1 MKKPVIICVDDEQT
15 ILDSLEI
22 DLLKAFEDKY
32 LIETAQSGE
41 EALELLSEL
50 LAEQYEVPVVI
61 SDQIMP
67 NMKGDELLRSVHAI
81 SPNTLKIM
89 LTGQADLEAVANA
102 INYAKLYRYIPK
114 PWQCDDLKLTVT
126 EAIYR
131 YFQDQKLA
139 EKQIEL
145 QEMNQELAKLN
156 RKQAMLIAKLHENES
171 RLTQY
176 LEAMPLGVCVLD
188 ANGQSFYANQKAR
201 EVFGKGTVP
210 HINSEQKAAIY
221 QFYKAGTNQ
230 RCPVEDLPI
239 MQALRGESVRTE
251 GVEIRTGDKIIPVE
265 SWATPIYDSIGDISY
280 GIIAFTDITERKQAE
295 AALVQAEEKYR
306 RIFEN
311 ALEGIFQTA
320 TDGKLISANPAL
332 AQIYGYD
339 SPEELLASVNDIER
353 QLYVEPN
360 RRQEFFALMEQYG
373 TLSEFESEVYRRD
386 GSIIWI
392 SEDARTVF
400 DARGEVLYYQGFAED
415 ITLRRVVDVERLRFT
430 NDLEKALVAQEKLN
444 EALSESESRLTQ
456 FLEAMPVGIF
466 VVDGKGKP
474 FYMNSWG
481 ERILAQGLISDVGT
495 DKFPEAYHFYN
506 AGTNQLYPIDLQPIM
521 RALRGEF
528 VRMDD
533 LEIHGSDR
541 IVPIEVWATPIYDER
556 KNIVYAIAA
565 FQDITERQEVE
576 TERRQFT
583 NELQKALAAEE
594 KLTDAYGRFVPHEF
608 LHFLGYE
615 SILEVKLGDQVQK
628 EMSVLFSDIR
638 DFTSLSETMT
648 PAENFQFIN
657 AYLSRMEPAITQN
670 FGFID
675 KYIGDAIM
683 ALFDGSADDA
693 VKAGIAMLEELNEY
707 NISRNRPDCPPLQIG
722 IGINTGS
729 LMLGTVG
736 GQSRMDST
744 VISDAV
750 NLASRVETLT
760 KEYGVSMLIT
770 QNTFIELNDIYDL
783 RLIDRVTVKG
793 KSQMVTVYEVF
804 AADPPELRQKKLETK
819 TLFEEALVLYNSDRC
834 VEATRFFS
842 GCLQINPT
850 DNVAQIYM
858 QRCLKRVLPPVII
871 PF

>member
-67 NMKGDELLRSVHAI
+67 NMKGDELLRSVYAI

-131 YFQDQKLA
+131 YFQDKQLA

-339 SPEELLASVNDIER
+339 SPEELIASVNDIER
-353 QLYVEPN
+353 QFYVAPN
-360 RRQEFFALMEQYG
+360 RRQEFLALMEQYG

-415 ITLRRVVDVERLRFT
+415 ITLRRLVDVERLRFT

-693 VKAGIAMLEELNEY
+693 VKAGIAMLEELYEY
-707 NISRNRPDCPPLQIG
+707 NISCNRPDDPPLQIG

-729 LMLGTVG
+729 
-736 GQSRMDST
+736 
-744 VISDAV
+744 
-750 NLASRVETLT
+750 
-760 KEYGVSMLIT
+760 
-770 QNTFIELNDIYDL
+770 
-783 RLIDRVTVKG
+783 
-793 KSQMVTVYEVF
+793 
-804 AADPPELRQKKLETK
+804 
-819 TLFEEALVLYNSDRC
+819 
-834 VEATRFFS
+834 
-842 GCLQINPT
+842 
-850 DNVAQIYM
+850 
-858 QRCLKRVLPPVII
+858 
-871 PF
+871 

>member
-67 NMKGDELLRSVHAI
+67 NMKGDELLRSVYAI

-126 EAIYR
+126 EAVYR

-145 QEMNQELAKLN
+145 QQMNQELAKLN

-339 SPEELLASVNDIER
+339 SPEELIASVNDIER

-360 RRQEFFALMEQYG
+360 RRQEFLALMEQYG

-415 ITLRRVVDVERLRFT
+415 ITLRRLVDVERLRFT

-474 FYMNSWG
+474 FYLNSWG
-481 ERILAQGLISDVGT
+481 QRILAQGLISDVGT

-565 FQDITERQEVE
+565 FQDITERQQVE

-657 AYLSRMEPAITQN
+657 AYLSRMEPAITDN

-707 NISRNRPDCPPLQIG
+707 NISRNRPDDPPLQIG

-819 TLFEEALVLYNSDRC
+819 TLFEQALVLYNSDRC

-858 QRCLKRVLPPVII
+858 QRCLKRVLPPT
-871 PF
+871 

>member
-50 LAEQYEVPVVI
+50 LAEQYEVPLVI
-61 SDQIMP
+61 SDHIMP

-81 SPNTLKIM
+81 SPNSLKIM

-114 PWQCDDLKLTVT
+114 PWQSDDLKLTVT

-131 YFQDQKLA
+131 YFQDKQLA

-145 QEMNQELAKLN
+145 QQMNQELAKLS

-176 LEAMPLGVCVLD
+176 LEAMPLSVCVLD

-201 EVFGKGTVP
+201 EIFGKGTVP

-221 QFYKAGTNQ
+221 QFYKVGTNE
-230 RCPVEDLPI
+230 RCPVEELPI
-239 MQALRGESVRTE
+239 MRALRGENVRTE
-251 GVEIRTGDKIIPVE
+251 DVEIRTGNKIIPVE
-265 SWATPIYDSIGDISY
+265 SWATPIYDSLGDISY

-320 TDGKLISANPAL
+320 PDGKLISANPAL

-339 SPEELLASVNDIER
+339 SPEELMASVNNDLER
-353 QLYVEPN
+353 ELYVMPH

-373 TLSEFESEVYRRD
+373 TVSEFESEVYRRD

-400 DARGEVLYYQGFAED
+400 DASGEVLYYQGFAED
-415 ITLRRVVDVERLRFT
+415 ITLRRLVDVERLRFT
-430 NDLEKALVAQEKLN
+430 NDLETALIAEEKLN
-444 EALSESESRLTQ
+444 AALSESENRLTQ
-456 FLEAMPVGIF
+456 LLEAVPVGIF
-466 VVDGKGKP
+466 VIDAVGKP
-474 FYMNSWG
+474 CYMNSWAQK
-481 ERILAQGLISDVGT
+481 ILGKGLVSDVALSNLSEVYQT
-495 DKFPEAYHFYN
+495 YC
-506 AGTNQLYPIDLQPIM
+506 AGSNELYPIELQPIV
-521 RALRGEF
+521 RALRGE
-528 VRMDD
+528 VVHVDD
-533 LEIHGSDR
+533 AEIHRPDG
-541 IVPIEVWATPIYDER
+541 IVPIEVWGTPIYDER
-556 KNIVYAIAA
+556 KNVVYAIAV
-565 FQDITERQEVE
+565 FQDITERHEVE

-583 NELQKALAAEE
+583 DELEKALAAEE

-638 DFTSLSETMT
+638 DFTALSESMT

-657 AYLSRMEPAITQN
+657 AYLSRMEPAITEN

-683 ALFDGSADDA
+683 ALFNGSADDA
-693 VKAGIAMLEELNEY
+693 VKAGIAMLEQLNEY
-707 NISRNRPDCPPLQIG
+707 NTSRNRPDRPPLQIG

-750 NLASRVETLT
+750 NLASRVENLT
-760 KEYGVSMLIT
+760 KEYGISMLIT
-770 QNTFIELNDIYDL
+770 HNTFIQLNDVYDF

-793 KSQMVTVYEVF
+793 KSRMVTIYEVF
-804 AADPPELRQKKLETK
+804 AADPPLLRQKKLETK
-819 TLFEEALVLYNSDRC
+819 TIFEQGLVFYNSNRFI
-834 VEATRFFS
+834 EATRLFS
-842 GCLQINPT
+842 ACLQINPG
-850 DNVAQIYM
+850 DQVAQIYM
-858 QRCLKRVLPPVII
+858 QRCLKRAIAPA
-871 PF
+871 

>member
-50 LAEQYEVPVVI
+50 LAEQYEVPLVI

-81 SPNTLKIM
+81 SPNSLKIM
-89 LTGQADLEAVANA
+89 LTGQADLEAVVNA

-114 PWQCDDLKLTVT
+114 PWQCDDFKLTVT

-201 EVFGKGTVP
+201 EVFGKGSVP

-221 QFYKAGTNQ
+221 QFYKTGTNQ

-360 RRQEFFALMEQYG
+360 RRQEFLALMEKYG

-430 NDLEKALVAQEKLN
+430 NDLETALVAQENLN

-565 FQDITERQEVE
+565 FQDITERREVE

-615 SILEVKLGDQVQK
+615 SILEVKLGDQIQK

-657 AYLSRMEPAITQN
+657 AYLSRMEPAITDN

-819 TLFEEALVLYNSDRC
+819 TLFEQALVLYNSDRC

-858 QRCLKRVLPPVII
+858 QRCLKRVLPPT
-871 PF
+871 

>member
-1 MKKPVIICVDDEQT
+1 
-15 ILDSLEI
+15 
-22 DLLKAFEDKY
+22 
-32 LIETAQSGE
+32 
-41 EALELLSEL
+41 
-50 LAEQYEVPVVI
+50 
-61 SDQIMP
+61 
-67 NMKGDELLRSVHAI
+67 
-81 SPNTLKIM
+81 
-89 LTGQADLEAVANA
+89 
-102 INYAKLYRYIPK
+102 
-114 PWQCDDLKLTVT
+114 
-126 EAIYR
+126 
-131 YFQDQKLA
+131 
-139 EKQIEL
+139 
-145 QEMNQELAKLN
+145 
-156 RKQAMLIAKLHENES
+156 
-171 RLTQY
+171 
-176 LEAMPLGVCVLD
+176 
-188 ANGQSFYANQKAR
+188 
-201 EVFGKGTVP
+201 
-210 HINSEQKAAIY
+210 
-221 QFYKAGTNQ
+221 
-230 RCPVEDLPI
+230 
-239 MQALRGESVRTE
+239 
-251 GVEIRTGDKIIPVE
+251 
-265 SWATPIYDSIGDISY
+265 
-280 GIIAFTDITERKQAE
+280 
-295 AALVQAEEKYR
+295 
-306 RIFEN
+306 
-311 ALEGIFQTA
+311 
-320 TDGKLISANPAL
+320 
-332 AQIYGYD
+332 
-339 SPEELLASVNDIER
+339 
-353 QLYVEPN
+353 
-360 RRQEFFALMEQYG
+360 
-373 TLSEFESEVYRRD
+373 
-386 GSIIWI
+386 
-392 SEDARTVF
+392 
-400 DARGEVLYYQGFAED
+400 
-415 ITLRRVVDVERLRFT
+415 
-430 NDLEKALVAQEKLN
+430 
-444 EALSESESRLTQ
+444 
-456 FLEAMPVGIF
+456 
-466 VVDGKGKP
+466 VDGKGKP

-495 DKFPEAYHFYN
+495 DKFPEAYHFYS

-657 AYLSRMEPAITQN
+657 AYLSRMEPAITDN

-770 QNTFIELNDIYDL
+770 QNTFIELNDFYDL

-858 QRCLKRVLPPVII
+858 QRCLKRVLPPA
-871 PF
+871 

>member
-1 MKKPVIICVDDEQT
+1 
-15 ILDSLEI
+15 
-22 DLLKAFEDKY
+22 
-32 LIETAQSGE
+32 
-41 EALELLSEL
+41 
-50 LAEQYEVPVVI
+50 
-61 SDQIMP
+61 
-67 NMKGDELLRSVHAI
+67 
-81 SPNTLKIM
+81 
-89 LTGQADLEAVANA
+89 
-102 INYAKLYRYIPK
+102 
-114 PWQCDDLKLTVT
+114 
-126 EAIYR
+126 
-131 YFQDQKLA
+131 
-139 EKQIEL
+139 
-145 QEMNQELAKLN
+145 
-156 RKQAMLIAKLHENES
+156 
-171 RLTQY
+171 
-176 LEAMPLGVCVLD
+176 
-188 ANGQSFYANQKAR
+188 
-201 EVFGKGTVP
+201 
-210 HINSEQKAAIY
+210 
-221 QFYKAGTNQ
+221 
-230 RCPVEDLPI
+230 
-239 MQALRGESVRTE
+239 
-251 GVEIRTGDKIIPVE
+251 
-265 SWATPIYDSIGDISY
+265 
-280 GIIAFTDITERKQAE
+280 
-295 AALVQAEEKYR
+295 
-306 RIFEN
+306 
-311 ALEGIFQTA
+311 
-320 TDGKLISANPAL
+320 
-332 AQIYGYD
+332 
-339 SPEELLASVNDIER
+339 
-353 QLYVEPN
+353 
-360 RRQEFFALMEQYG
+360 
-373 TLSEFESEVYRRD
+373 
-386 GSIIWI
+386 
-392 SEDARTVF
+392 
-400 DARGEVLYYQGFAED
+400 
-415 ITLRRVVDVERLRFT
+415 VVDVERLRFT

-444 EALSESESRLTQ
+444 EALLESESRLTQ

-466 VVDGKGKP
+466 VVDGNGKP

-481 ERILAQGLISDVGT
+481 QRILAQDLISDAGT
-495 DKFPEAYHFYN
+495 DKFPEAYHFYD

-565 FQDITERQEVE
+565 FQDITQRQEVE

-615 SILEVKLGDQVQK
+615 SILEVKLGAQVQK

-770 QNTFIELNDIYDL
+770 QYTFIELNDIYDL

-819 TLFEEALVLYNSDRC
+819 TLFEQALVLYNSDRC

-858 QRCLKRVLPPVII
+858 QRCLKRVLPPT
-871 PF
+871 

>member
-50 LAEQYEVPVVI
+50 LAEQYEVPLVI

-67 NMKGDELLRSVHAI
+67 NMKGDELLRRVHAI

-89 LTGQADLEAVANA
+89 LTGQADLEAVVNT

-114 PWQCDDLKLTVT
+114 PWQCDDLKLTAT

-311 ALEGIFQTA
+311 ALEGIFQTS

-339 SPEELLASVNDIER
+339 SPEELLASVNDIDR

-360 RRQEFFALMEQYG
+360 RRQEFFALMEKYG

-495 DKFPEAYHFYN
+495 DKFPEAYHFYS

-533 LEIHGSDR
+533 VEIHGSDR

-657 AYLSRMEPAITQN
+657 AYLSRMEPAITDN

-834 VEATRFFS
+834 VEATRLFS

-858 QRCLKRVLPPVII
+858 QRCLKRVLPPA
-871 PF
+871 

>member
-50 LAEQYEVPVVI
+50 LAEQYEVPLVI
-61 SDQIMP
+61 SDHIMP

-89 LTGQADLEAVANA
+89 LTGQADLEAVVNA

-114 PWQCDDLKLTVT
+114 PWQCDDLKLTAT

-145 QEMNQELAKLN
+145 QEMNQELTKLN

-221 QFYKAGTNQ
+221 QFYKTGTNQ

-265 SWATPIYDSIGDISY
+265 SWATPIYDSLGDISY

-339 SPEELLASVNDIER
+339 SPEELIASVNDMER
-353 QLYVEPN
+353 PLYVEPN
-360 RRQEFFALMEQYG
+360 RRQEFFRLMEKYG

-400 DARGEVLYYQGFAED
+400 DASGEVLYYQGFAED
-415 ITLRRVVDVERLRFT
+415 ITLRRVVDVERLKFT
-430 NDLEKALVAQEKLN
+430 NDLEKALVAQENLN
-444 EALSESESRLTQ
+444 EALLESENRLTQ
-456 FLEAMPVGIF
+456 LLEAVPVGIF
-466 VVDGKGKP
+466 VVDGMGKP
-474 FYMNSWG
+474 CYINSWAQK
-481 ERILAQGLISDVGT
+481 ILGKSLVSDVVPGNLSEVYQT
-495 DKFPEAYHFYN
+495 YC
-506 AGTNQLYPIDLQPIM
+506 AGSNELYPIDLQPIM
-521 RALRGEF
+521 RALRGEV
-528 VRMDD
+528 VRVDD
-533 LEIHGSDR
+533 AEIHRPDK

-556 KNIVYAIAA
+556 KNVVYAIAA
-565 FQDITERQEVE
+565 FQDITQRQEVE

-657 AYLSRMEPAITQN
+657 AYLSRMEPAIIQN

-750 NLASRVETLT
+750 NLASRVEDLT

-770 QNTFIELNDIYDL
+770 QHTFIELNDLYDL
-783 RLIDRVTVKG
+783 RLIDQVTVKG
-793 KSQMVTVYEVF
+793 KSLMVTVYEVF

-819 TLFEEALVLYNSDRC
+819 TLFEQALVLYNSDRC
-834 VEATRFFS
+834 VEATRLFS
-842 GCLQINPT
+842 GCLQINPR

-858 QRCLKRVLPPVII
+858 QRCLKRVIPPA
-871 PF
+871 

>member
-1 MKKPVIICVDDEQT
+1 MKKPVIICVDDEPT

-50 LAEQYEVPVVI
+50 LAEQYEVPLVI
-61 SDQIMP
+61 SDHIMP

-114 PWQCDDLKLTVT
+114 PWQSDDLKLTVT

-131 YFQDQKLA
+131 YFQDKQLV

-145 QEMNQELAKLN
+145 QEMNQELARLN

-188 ANGQSFYANQKAR
+188 ANGQYFYANQKAR
-201 EVFGKGTVP
+201 EIFGKGTVP

-230 RCPVEDLPI
+230 RCPVEELPI
-239 MQALRGESVRTE
+239 MRALRGENVRTE
-251 GVEIRTGDKIIPVE
+251 SVEIRTGNKIIPVE

-320 TDGKLISANPAL
+320 PDGKLISANPAL

-339 SPEELLASVNDIER
+339 SPEELIASVNDIEW
-353 QLYVEPN
+353 QFYVEPN

-373 TLSEFESEVYRRD
+373 TVSEFESEVYRRD

-400 DARGEVLYYQGFAED
+400 DANGTVLYYQGFAED
-415 ITLRRVVDVERLRFT
+415 ITLRRQVDVERIRFT
-430 NDLEKALVAQEKLN
+430 NDLEKDLAAEEKLN

-456 FLEAMPVGIF
+456 FLEAMPVGIV
-466 VVDGKGKP
+466 VVDGQGKL

-481 ERILAQGLISDVGT
+481 ERILAQDLISDVGT
-495 DKFPEAYHFYN
+495 DKFPEAYHFYD
-506 AGTNQLYPIDLQPIM
+506 AETNQLYPRDRQPIV

-533 LEIHGSDR
+533 IEIHGSDR

-565 FQDITERQEVE
+565 FQDITERLEVE

-583 NELQKALAAEE
+583 DELQKALAAEE

-638 DFTSLSETMT
+638 DFTSLSETMN
-648 PAENFQFIN
+648 PEENFQFLN
-657 AYLSRMEPAITQN
+657 AYLSRMEPAISDN

-683 ALFDGSADDA
+683 ALFNGSADDA
-693 VKAGIAMLEELNEY
+693 VKAGIAMLELLNEY
-707 NISRNRPDCPPLQIG
+707 NISRNRPDRPPLQIG

-750 NLASRVETLT
+750 NLASRVESLT

-770 QNTFIELNDIYDL
+770 HNTFIQLNDIYDF

-793 KSQMVTVYEVF
+793 KSRMVTVYEVF

-819 TLFEEALVLYNSDRC
+819 TIFEQALVLYNSDRF
-834 VEATRFFS
+834 VEATKLFS
-842 GCLQINPT
+842 ECLQINPS
-850 DNVAQIYM
+850 DKVAQIYM
-858 QRCLKRVLPPVII
+858 QRCLKRAIAPE
-871 PF
+871 

>member
-50 LAEQYEVPVVI
+50 LAEQYEVPLVI

-89 LTGQADLEAVANA
+89 LTGQADLEAVVNA

-114 PWQCDDLKLTVT
+114 PWQCDDLKLTAA

-265 SWATPIYDSIGDISY
+265 SWATPIYDSIGEISY

-339 SPEELLASVNDIER
+339 SPEELIASVNDIER

-360 RRQEFFALMEQYG
+360 RRQEFLALMEKYG

-506 AGTNQLYPIDLQPIM
+506 AGTNQLYPLDLQPIM

-533 LEIHGSDR
+533 LEIHRSDR

-576 TERRQFT
+576 TERCQFT

-693 VKAGIAMLEELNEY
+693 VKAGIAMLEELYEY
-707 NISRNRPDCPPLQIG
+707 NISRTRPDCPPLQIG

-770 QNTFIELNDIYDL
+770 QNTFIELNDFYDL

-858 QRCLKRVLPPVII
+858 QRCLKRVLPPT
-871 PF
+871 

>member
-50 LAEQYEVPVVI
+50 LAEQYEVPLVI
-61 SDQIMP
+61 SDHIMP

-89 LTGQADLEAVANA
+89 LTGQADLEAVVNA

-114 PWQCDDLKLTVT
+114 PWQCDDLKLTAT

-139 EKQIEL
+139 EKQREL

-188 ANGQSFYANQKAR
+188 ANGQSFYANHKAR

-339 SPEELLASVNDIER
+339 SPEELIASVNDIER
-353 QLYVEPN
+353 QFYVAPN
-360 RRQEFFALMEQYG
+360 RRQEFLALMEKYG

-506 AGTNQLYPIDLQPIM
+506 AGTNQLYPIALQPIM

-533 LEIHGSDR
+533 LEIHRSDG

-693 VKAGIAMLEELNEY
+693 VKAGIAMLEELYEY

-770 QNTFIELNDIYDL
+770 QNTFIELNDFYDL

-858 QRCLKRVLPPVII
+858 QRCLKRVLPPT
-871 PF
+871 

>member
-50 LAEQYEVPVVI
+50 LAEQYEVPLVI
-61 SDQIMP
+61 SDHIMP
-67 NMKGDELLRSVHAI
+67 NMKGDELLRNVHAI
-81 SPNTLKIM
+81 SPNSLKIM

-131 YFQDQKLA
+131 YFQDKQLA
-139 EKQIEL
+139 EKQREL
-145 QEMNQELAKLN
+145 QEMNQELVKLN

-176 LEAMPLGVCVLD
+176 LEAIPLGVCVLD

-201 EVFGKGTVP
+201 DVFGKGTVP

-239 MQALRGESVRTE
+239 MRALRGENVRTE
-251 GVEIRTGDKIIPVE
+251 SVEIRTANKIIPVE
-265 SWATPIYDSIGDISY
+265 SWATPIYDSTGDISY
-280 GIIAFTDITERKQAE
+280 AIIAFSDITERKEAE
-295 AALVQAEEKYR
+295 AALIQAEEKYR
-306 RIFEN
+306 GIFEN
-311 ALEGIFQTA
+311 ALEGIFQT
-320 TDGKLISANPAL
+320 TPEGLFISANPAL
-332 AQIYGYD
+332 AEIYGYD
-339 SPEELLASVNDIER
+339 SASELIESINDIQQ

-360 RRQEFFALMEQYG
+360 RRQEFLALMKQHG
-373 TLSEFESEVYRRD
+373 TLCEFESQVYCRD

-392 SEDARTVF
+392 SEYARTVC
-400 DARGEVLYYQGFAED
+400 DANGEVLYYQGFAKD
-415 ITLRRVVDVERLRFT
+415 ISLQRQVEVERIKFT
-430 NDLEKALVAQEKLN
+430 NDLEKALAAEEKLN

-481 ERILAQGLISDVGT
+481 ERILAQGLISDVVT
-495 DKFPEAYHFYN
+495 EQFPEAYHFYD
-506 AGTNQLYPIDLQPIM
+506 AGTNQLYPRDRQPII

-541 IVPIEVWATPIYDER
+541 SVPIEVWATPIYDER

-583 NELQKALAAEE
+583 DELEKALAAEE

-638 DFTSLSETMT
+638 NFTFLSETMN
-648 PAENFQFIN
+648 PEENFQFIN
-657 AYLSRMEPAITQN
+657 AYLSRMEPAITDN

-683 ALFDGSADDA
+683 ALFDGSADNA
-693 VKAGIAMLEELNEY
+693 VKAGIAMLEHLNEY
-707 NISRNRPDCPPLQIG
+707 NISRNRPDRPPLQIG

-750 NLASRVETLT
+750 NLASRVECLT

-770 QNTFIELNDIYDL
+770 HNTFIQLNDIYDF
-783 RLIDRVTVKG
+783 RLIDRVKVKG
-793 KSQMVTVYEVF
+793 KSRMVTVYEVF
-804 AADPPELRQKKLETK
+804 SADPAELRLKKLETK
-819 TLFEEALVLYNSDRC
+819 TIFEQALVLYNSDRC
-834 VEATRFFS
+834 VEAKRLFS
-842 GCLQINPT
+842 ACLEINPK
-850 DNVAQIYM
+850 DKVAQIYM
-858 QRCLKRVLPPVII
+858 QRCLKGAIARA
-871 PF
+871 

>member
-50 LAEQYEVPVVI
+50 LAEQYEVPLVI
-61 SDQIMP
+61 SDHIMP

-114 PWQCDDLKLTVT
+114 PWQSDDLKLTVT

-131 YFQDQKLA
+131 YFQDKQLA

-145 QEMNQELAKLN
+145 QEMNQELARLN
-156 RKQAMLIAKLHENES
+156 RKQAMLISKLHENES

-221 QFYKAGTNQ
+221 QFYKAGTNE

-239 MQALRGESVRTE
+239 MQALRGENVRTE
-251 GVEIRTGDKIIPVE
+251 GVEIRTGNKVIPVE
-265 SWATPIYDSIGDISY
+265 SWATPIYDSLGDISY

-295 AALVQAEEKYR
+295 TALVQAEEKYR

-320 TDGKLISANPAL
+320 PDGKLLSANPAL

-339 SPEELLASVNDIER
+339 SPEELMASVNDIQRE
-353 QLYVEPN
+353 LYVQPH

-373 TLSEFESEVYRRD
+373 TVSEFESEVYRRD

-415 ITLRRVVDVERLRFT
+415 ITLRRLVDVERLRFT
-430 NDLEKALVAQEKLN
+430 NDLEKALVAQENLN
-444 EALSESESRLTQ
+444 EALLESESRLTQ
-456 FLEAMPVGIF
+456 LLEAVPVGIF
-466 VVDGKGKP
+466 VVDGVGKP
-474 FYMNSWG
+474 CYMNSWAEKIFG
-481 ERILAQGLISDVGT
+481 KGLVSDVV
-495 DKFPEAYHFYN
+495 PSNLSAVYQIYCARSNE
-506 AGTNQLYPIDLQPIM
+506 LYSEDIQPIV
-521 RALRGEF
+521 RALRGE
-528 VRMDD
+528 VVHVDD
-533 LEIHGSDR
+533 AEIHGPEK

-556 KNIVYAIAA
+556 KNIVYAIAV

-583 NELQKALAAEE
+583 DELEKALAAEE
-594 KLTDAYGRFVPHEF
+594 NLTDAYGRFVPHQF

-638 DFTSLSETMT
+638 DFTTLSETMT
-648 PAENFQFIN
+648 PEENFQFIN
-657 AYLSRMEPAITQN
+657 AYLSRMEPVITEN
-670 FGFID
+670 SGFID

-683 ALFDGSADDA
+683 ALFNGSADDA
-693 VKAGIAMLEELNEY
+693 VKAGIAMLEQLKEY
-707 NISRNRPDCPPLQIG
+707 NVSRHQPDRPPLQIG

-750 NLASRVETLT
+750 NLASRVENLT

-770 QNTFIELNDIYDL
+770 HNTFIQLNDIYDF

-793 KSQMVTVYEVF
+793 KSQLVTIYEIF
-804 AADPPELRQKKLETK
+804 TADPPELRQKKLETK
-819 TLFEEALVLYNSDRC
+819 TIFEEALVLYNKERFT
-834 VEATRFFS
+834 EARRLFS
-842 GCLQINPT
+842 ECKQINRE
-850 DNVAQIYM
+850 DKVVQIYM
-858 QRCLKRVLPPVII
+858 QRCVKRAIYSI
-871 PF
+871 

>member
-50 LAEQYEVPVVI
+50 LAEQYEVPLII
-61 SDQIMP
+61 SDHIMP

-81 SPNTLKIM
+81 SPRTLKIM

-114 PWQCDDLKLTVT
+114 PWQTDDLKLTVT

-131 YFQDQKLA
+131 YFQDKQLA
-139 EKQIEL
+139 EKQTEL
-145 QEMNQELAKLN
+145 QEMNQELARLN

-201 EVFGKGTVP
+201 DVFGKGTVP

-230 RCPVEDLPI
+230 RCPVEELPI

-251 GVEIRTGDKIIPVE
+251 AVEIRTGNKVIPVE
-265 SWATPIYDSIGDISY
+265 SWATPIYDSLGDICY

-320 TDGKLISANPAL
+320 PDGTLISANPAL

-339 SPEELLASVNDIER
+339 SPEELMASVNDFQR
-353 QLYVEPN
+353 QLYVQPH
-360 RRQEFFALMEQYG
+360 RRQEFFALMEKYG
-373 TLSEFESEVYRRD
+373 TVSEFESEVYRRD

-400 DARGEVLYYQGFAED
+400 DARGELLYYQGFAED
-415 ITLRRVVDVERLRFT
+415 ITLRRLVDVERLKFT
-430 NDLEKALVAQEKLN
+430 NDLEKALIAEEKFN
-444 EALSESESRLTQ
+444 EALLESENRLTQ
-456 FLEAMPVGIF
+456 LLEAVPVGIF
-466 VVDGKGKP
+466 VVDGIGKP
-474 FYMNSWG
+474 CYMNSWA
-481 ERILAQGLISDVGT
+481 EKILGKGLVSDVVPT
-495 DKFPEAYHFYN
+495 ALPEVYQTYC
-506 AGTNQLYPIDLQPIM
+506 AGTNELYPGEMQPIV
-521 RALRGEF
+521 RALAGE
-528 VRMDD
+528 VVHVDD
-533 LEIHGSDR
+533 TEIHRPER
-541 IVPIEVWATPIYDER
+541 IVPIEIWATPIYDER
-556 KNIVYAIAA
+556 KNIVYAIAV
-565 FQDITERQEVE
+565 FQDITERQELE

-583 NELQKALAAEE
+583 NELEKALAAEE
-594 KLTDAYGRFVPHEF
+594 KLTDAYGRFVPHQF

-638 DFTSLSETMT
+638 NFTALSELMN
-648 PAENFQFIN
+648 PEENFQFIN
-657 AYLSRMEPAITQN
+657 AYLSRMEPAITEN

-683 ALFDGSADDA
+683 ALFNGSADDA
-693 VKAGIAMLEELNEY
+693 VKAGIAMLEQLNEY
-707 NISRNRPDCPPLQIG
+707 NMSRSRPDRAPLQIG

-736 GQSRMDST
+736 GQNRMDST

-750 NLASRVETLT
+750 NLASRVESLT

-770 QNTFIELNDIYDL
+770 HNTFVQLSDVYDF

-793 KSQMVTVYEVF
+793 KSRMVTVYEVF
-804 AADPPELRQKKLETK
+804 TADPPELRQKKLETK
-819 TLFEEALVLYNSDRC
+819 TMFEQGLVFYNSDKFL
-834 VEATRFFS
+834 EATRLFS
-842 GCLQINPT
+842 ACLQVNPG
-850 DNVAQIYM
+850 DKVAQIYM
-858 QRCLKRVLPPVII
+858 QRCVKRAIAPA
-871 PF
+871 

>member
-67 NMKGDELLRSVHAI
+67 NMKGDELLRSVYAI
-81 SPNTLKIM
+81 SPNSLKIM

-114 PWQCDDLKLTVT
+114 PWQCEDLKLTVT

-131 YFQDQKLA
+131 YFQDKQLA

-201 EVFGKGTVP
+201 KVFGKGTVP

-265 SWATPIYDSIGDISY
+265 SWATPIYDSLGDIAY

-339 SPEELLASVNDIER
+339 SPEELIASVNDIER
-353 QLYVEPN
+353 QFYVAPN
-360 RRQEFFALMEQYG
+360 RRQEFLALMEQYG

-415 ITLRRVVDVERLRFT
+415 ITLRRLVDVERLRFT

-657 AYLSRMEPAITQN
+657 AYLSRMEPAITDN

-770 QNTFIELNDIYDL
+770 QNTFIELNDFYDL

-858 QRCLKRVLPPVII
+858 QRCLKRVLPPT
-871 PF
+871 

>member
-50 LAEQYEVPVVI
+50 LAEQYEVPLVI
-61 SDQIMP
+61 SDHIMP

-114 PWQCDDLKLTVT
+114 PWQSDDLKLTVT

-131 YFQDQKLA
+131 YFQDKQLA

-145 QEMNQELAKLN
+145 QEMNQELARLN
-156 RKQAMLIAKLHENES
+156 RKQAMLISKLHENES

-221 QFYKAGTNQ
+221 QFYKAGTNE
-230 RCPVEDLPI
+230 RCPVEELPI
-239 MQALRGESVRTE
+239 MQALRGETVRTE
-251 GVEIRTGDKIIPVE
+251 GVEIRTGNKVIPVE
-265 SWATPIYDSIGDISY
+265 SWATPIYDSIGDICY

-295 AALVQAEEKYR
+295 TALVQAEEKYR

-320 TDGKLISANPAL
+320 PDGKLLSANPAL

-339 SPEELLASVNDIER
+339 SPEELIASVNDIQRE
-353 QLYVEPN
+353 LYVQPH

-373 TLSEFESEVYRRD
+373 TVSEFESEVYRRD

-415 ITLRRVVDVERLRFT
+415 ITLRRLVDVERLRFT
-430 NDLEKALVAQEKLN
+430 NDLEKALVAQENLN
-444 EALSESESRLTQ
+444 EALLESESRLTQ
-456 FLEAMPVGIF
+456 LLEAVPVGIF
-466 VVDGKGKP
+466 VVDGVGKP
-474 FYMNSWG
+474 CYMNSWAEKIFG
-481 ERILAQGLISDVGT
+481 KGLVSDVV
-495 DKFPEAYHFYN
+495 PSNLSAVYQIYCARSNE
-506 AGTNQLYPIDLQPIM
+506 LYSEDIQPIV
-521 RALRGEF
+521 RALRGE
-528 VRMDD
+528 VVHVDD
-533 LEIHGSDR
+533 AEIHR
-541 IVPIEVWATPIYDER
+541 PEKIVPIEVWATPIYDER
-556 KNIVYAIAA
+556 KNIVYAIAV

-576 TERRQFT
+576 TERQKFT
-583 NELQKALAAEE
+583 NELEKALAAEE
-594 KLTDAYGRFVPHEF
+594 KLTDAYGRFVPHQF

-638 DFTSLSETMT
+638 DFTTLSETMN
-648 PAENFQFIN
+648 PEENFQFIN
-657 AYLSRMEPAITQN
+657 AYLSRMEPVITEN

-683 ALFDGSADDA
+683 ALFNGSADDA
-693 VKAGIAMLEELNEY
+693 VKAGIAMLEQLKEY
-707 NISRNRPDCPPLQIG
+707 NISHHQPDRPPLQIG

-750 NLASRVETLT
+750 NLASRVENLT

-770 QNTFIELNDIYDL
+770 HNTFLQLTDIYDF

-793 KSQMVTVYEVF
+793 KSQLVTIYEIF
-804 AADPPELRQKKLETK
+804 TADPPELRQKKLETK
-819 TLFEEALVLYNSDRC
+819 TIFEEALVLYNKERFI
-834 VEATRFFS
+834 EARRLFS
-842 GCLQINPT
+842 ECKQINRE
-850 DNVAQIYM
+850 DKVVQIYM
-858 QRCLKRVLPPVII
+858 QRCVKRAIYSI
-871 PF
+871 

>member
-50 LAEQYEVPVVI
+50 LAEQYEVPLVI
-61 SDQIMP
+61 SDHIMP

-89 LTGQADLEAVANA
+89 LTGQADLEAVVNA

-114 PWQCDDLKLTVT
+114 PWQCDDLKLTAT

-239 MQALRGESVRTE
+239 MRALRGESVRTE

-265 SWATPIYDSIGDISY
+265 SWATPIYDSIGDISC
-280 GIIAFTDITERKQAE
+280 GIIAFTDIRERKQAE

-360 RRQEFFALMEQYG
+360 RRQEFFALMEKYG

-415 ITLRRVVDVERLRFT
+415 ITLRRLVDVERLRFT

-495 DKFPEAYHFYN
+495 DKFPEAYHFYD

-638 DFTSLSETMT
+638 DFTSLSETMN
-648 PAENFQFIN
+648 PEENFQFIN

-750 NLASRVETLT
+750 NLASRVESLT

-819 TLFEEALVLYNSDRC
+819 TLFEQALVLYNSDRC

-858 QRCLKRVLPPVII
+858 QRCLKRVLPPA
-871 PF
+871 

>member
-50 LAEQYEVPVVI
+50 LADQYEVPVVI

-67 NMKGDELLRSVHAI
+67 NMKGDELLRSVYAI
-81 SPNTLKIM
+81 SPNSLKIM

-114 PWQCDDLKLTVT
+114 PWQCEDLKLTVT

-131 YFQDQKLA
+131 YFQDKQLA

-201 EVFGKGTVP
+201 KVFGKGTVP

-339 SPEELLASVNDIER
+339 SPEELIASVNDIER

-415 ITLRRVVDVERLRFT
+415 ITLRRLVDVERLRFT

-506 AGTNQLYPIDLQPIM
+506 AATNQLYPIDLQPIM

-528 VRMDD
+528 VRMDN
-533 LEIHGSDR
+533 LEIHRSDR

-594 KLTDAYGRFVPHEF
+594 KLTDAYGRFVPHQF

-615 SILEVKLGDQVQK
+615 SILEVQLGDQVQK

-819 TLFEEALVLYNSDRC
+819 TLFEQALVLYNSDRC

-858 QRCLKRVLPPVII
+858 QRCLKRVLPPA
-871 PF
+871 

>member
-50 LAEQYEVPVVI
+50 LAEQYEVPLVI

-89 LTGQADLEAVANA
+89 LTGQADLEAVVNA

-114 PWQCDDLKLTVT
+114 PWQCDDLKLTAT

-139 EKQIEL
+139 EKQREL

-230 RCPVEDLPI
+230 RYPVEDLPI

-353 QLYVEPN
+353 KLYVEPN
-360 RRQEFFALMEQYG
+360 RRQEFFALMEKYG

-506 AGTNQLYPIDLQPIM
+506 AGTNQLYPLDLQPII

-533 LEIHGSDR
+533 LQIHGSDR

-657 AYLSRMEPAITQN
+657 AYLSRMEPAITDN

-750 NLASRVETLT
+750 NLASRVESLT

-770 QNTFIELNDIYDL
+770 QNTFIELNDFYDL

-858 QRCLKRVLPPVII
+858 QRCLKRVLPPV
-871 PF
+871 

>member
-67 NMKGDELLRSVHAI
+67 NMKGDELLRSVYAI
-81 SPNTLKIM
+81 SPNSLKIM

-114 PWQCDDLKLTVT
+114 PWQCEDLKLTVT

-131 YFQDQKLA
+131 YFQDKQLA

-339 SPEELLASVNDIER
+339 SPEELIASVNDIER
-353 QLYVEPN
+353 QFYVAPN
-360 RRQEFFALMEQYG
+360 RRQEFLALMEQYG

-415 ITLRRVVDVERLRFT
+415 ITLRRLVDVERLRFT

-533 LEIHGSDR
+533 LEIHRSDR

-638 DFTSLSETMT
+638 DFTSLSETMN
-648 PAENFQFIN
+648 PEENFQFIN

-770 QNTFIELNDIYDL
+770 QNTFIELNDFYDL

-858 QRCLKRVLPPVII
+858 QRCLKRVLPPT
-871 PF
+871 

>member
-50 LAEQYEVPVVI
+50 LAEQYEVPLII
-61 SDQIMP
+61 SDHIMP

-81 SPNTLKIM
+81 SPRTLKIM
-89 LTGQADLEAVANA
+89 LTGQANLEAVANA

-114 PWQCDDLKLTVT
+114 PWQTDDLKLTVT

-131 YFQDQKLA
+131 YFQDKQLA

-145 QEMNQELAKLN
+145 QEMNQELARLN

-201 EVFGKGTVP
+201 DVFGKGNVP

-230 RCPVEDLPI
+230 RCPVEELPI

-251 GVEIRTGDKIIPVE
+251 GVEIRTGNKVIPVE
-265 SWATPIYDSIGDISY
+265 SWATPIYDSLGDICY

-320 TDGKLISANPAL
+320 PDGTLISANPAL

-339 SPEELLASVNDIER
+339 SPEELMASVNDFQR
-353 QLYVEPN
+353 QLYVQPH
-360 RRQEFFALMEQYG
+360 RRQEFFELMQEYG
-373 TLSEFESEVYRRD
+373 TVSEFESEVYRRD
-386 GSIIWI
+386 GTVIWI

-400 DARGEVLYYQGFAED
+400 DARGELLYYQGFAED
-415 ITLRRVVDVERLRFT
+415 ITLRRLVDAERLKFT
-430 NDLEKALVAQEKLN
+430 NDLEKALIAEEKFN
-444 EALSESESRLTQ
+444 EALLESENRLTQ
-456 FLEAMPVGIF
+456 LLEAVPVGIF
-466 VVDGKGKP
+466 VVDGIGKP
-474 FYMNSWG
+474 CYMNSWA
-481 ERILAQGLISDVGT
+481 EKILGKGLVSDVIPST
-495 DKFPEAYHFYN
+495 LPEVYQTYC
-506 AGTNQLYPIDLQPIM
+506 AGTNELYPSERQPIV
-521 RALRGEF
+521 RALGGE
-528 VRMDD
+528 VVHSDD
-533 LEIHGSDR
+533 AEIHRPER
-541 IVPIEVWATPIYDER
+541 IVPIEIWATPIYDER
-556 KNIVYAIAA
+556 KNIVYAIAV
-565 FQDITERQEVE
+565 FQDITERQQVE

-583 NELQKALAAEE
+583 NELEKALAAEE
-594 KLTDAYGRFVPHEF
+594 KLTDAYGRFVPHQF

-615 SILEVKLGDQVQK
+615 SILDVKLGDQVQK

-638 DFTSLSETMT
+638 NFTALSEQMS
-648 PAENFQFIN
+648 PEENFQFIN
-657 AYLSRMEPAITQN
+657 AYLSRMEPAITEN

-683 ALFDGSADDA
+683 ALFNGSADDA
-693 VKAGIAMLEELNEY
+693 VKAGIAMLEQLNEY
-707 NISRNRPDCPPLQIG
+707 NMSRSRPDRAPLQIG

-750 NLASRVETLT
+750 NLASRVESLT

-770 QNTFIELNDIYDL
+770 HNTFVQLNDVYDF

-793 KSQMVTVYEVF
+793 KSRMVTVYEIF
-804 AADPPELRQKKLETK
+804 TADPPELRQKKLDTK
-819 TLFEEALVLYNSDRC
+819 TMFEQGLVFYNSDKFL
-834 VEATRFFS
+834 EATRLFS
-842 GCLQINPT
+842 ACLQVNPG
-850 DNVAQIYM
+850 DKVAQIYIH
-858 QRCLKRVLPPVII
+858 RCVKRAIAPP
-871 PF
+871 

>member
-50 LAEQYEVPVVI
+50 LAEKYEVPLVI

-89 LTGQADLEAVANA
+89 LTGQADLEAVVNA

-114 PWQCDDLKLTVT
+114 PWQCDDLKLTAT

-239 MQALRGESVRTE
+239 MRALRGESVRTE
-251 GVEIRTGDKIIPVE
+251 GVEIRTGDTIIPVE

-280 GIIAFTDITERKQAE
+280 GIIAFTNITERKQAE

-311 ALEGIFQTA
+311 ALEGIFQTS

-339 SPEELLASVNDIER
+339 SPEELIASVNDIER
-353 QLYVEPN
+353 QFYVEPN
-360 RRQEFFALMEQYG
+360 RRQEFFALMEKYG

-533 LEIHGSDR
+533 LEIHGSER
-541 IVPIEVWATPIYDER
+541 SVPIEVWATPIYDER

-657 AYLSRMEPAITQN
+657 AYLSRMEPAITEN

-750 NLASRVETLT
+750 NLASRVENLT

-819 TLFEEALVLYNSDRC
+819 TLFEQALVLYNSDRY

-858 QRCLKRVLPPVII
+858 QRCLKRVLPPT
-871 PF
+871 

>member
-50 LAEQYEVPVVI
+50 LAEQYEVPLVI
-61 SDQIMP
+61 SDHIMP

-89 LTGQADLEAVANA
+89 LTGQADLEAVVNA

-114 PWQCDDLKLTVT
+114 PWQCDDLKLTAT

-239 MQALRGESVRTE
+239 MRALRGESVRTE

-265 SWATPIYDSIGDISY
+265 SWATPIYDSIGDISC
-280 GIIAFTDITERKQAE
+280 GIIAFTDIRERKQAE

-360 RRQEFFALMEQYG
+360 RRQEFFALMEKYG

-638 DFTSLSETMT
+638 DFTSLSETMN
-648 PAENFQFIN
+648 PEENFQFIN
-657 AYLSRMEPAITQN
+657 AYLSRMEPAITDN

-750 NLASRVETLT
+750 NLASRVESLT

-819 TLFEEALVLYNSDRC
+819 TLFEQALVLYNSDRC

-858 QRCLKRVLPPVII
+858 QRCLKRVLPPA
-871 PF
+871 

>member
-32 LIETAQSGE
+32 LIETAESGE

-50 LAEQYEVPVVI
+50 LAEQYEVPLVI
-61 SDQIMP
+61 SDHIMP
-67 NMKGDELLRSVHAI
+67 NMKGDRLLRSVHAI
-81 SPNTLKIM
+81 SPKSLKIM

-114 PWQCDDLKLTVT
+114 PWQSDDLKLTVT

-131 YFQDQKLA
+131 YFQDKQLA

-156 RKQAMLIAKLHENES
+156 RKQAMLISKLHENES

-210 HINSEQKAAIY
+210 HINAEQKAAIY

-230 RCPVEDLPI
+230 RCPVEELPI
-239 MQALRGESVRTE
+239 MRALRGENVRTE
-251 GVEIRTGDKIIPVE
+251 GVEIRTSNKIIPVE
-265 SWATPIYDSIGDISY
+265 SWATPIYDSVGEISY
-280 GIIAFTDITERKQAE
+280 AIIAFTDITERKESE
-295 AALVQAEEKYR
+295 AALIQAEEKYR
-306 RIFEN
+306 GIFEN
-311 ALEGIFQTA
+311 ALEGIFQA
-320 TDGKLISANPAL
+320 TPNGHFISVNPAL

-339 SPEELLASVNDIER
+339 SPEELIERVNDIQQ
-353 QLYVEPN
+353 QLYVKPN
-360 RRQEFFALMEQYG
+360 RRQEFLALIEQHG
-373 TLSEFESEVYRRD
+373 TLSEFESQVYRKD
-386 GSIIWI
+386 GSEIWI
-392 SEDARTVF
+392 SEYARTVY
-400 DARGEVLYYQGFAED
+400 DANGKVLYYQGFAED
-415 ITLRRVVDVERLRFT
+415 ITLRRQVEVERLRFT
-430 NDLEKALVAQEKLN
+430 NDLEKALVAEEKLN
-444 EALSESESRLTQ
+444 EALSESENRLTQ
-456 FLEAMPVGIF
+456 LLEAVPVGIF
-466 VVDGKGKP
+466 VVDGSGKP
-474 FYMNSWG
+474 CYINSG
-481 ERILAQGLISDVGT
+481 GARILGKGLVDDVSV
-495 DKFPEAYHFYN
+495 DKFSEVYQAYY
-506 AGTNQLYPIDLQPIM
+506 AGSNQLYHADRQPVV
-521 RALRGEF
+521 RALRGEI
-528 VRMDD
+528 VRIDD
-533 LEIHGSDR
+533 IEIHRWDR

-565 FQDITERQEVE
+565 FQDITERQQVE
-576 TERRQFT
+576 KERGQFT
-583 NELQKALAAEE
+583 NELEKALAAEE
-594 KLTDAYGRFVPHEF
+594 KLTDAYGRFVPHQF

-615 SILEVKLGDQVQK
+615 SILEVKLGDQIEK

-648 PAENFQFIN
+648 PEENFQFIN
-657 AYLSRMEPAITQN
+657 AYLSRMEPAITEN

-683 ALFDGSADDA
+683 ALFNGSADDA
-693 VKAGIAMLEELNEY
+693 VKAGIAMLEQLNEY
-707 NISRNRPDCPPLQIG
+707 NSTRNRPDRTPLQIG
-722 IGINTGS
+722 IGINTGT

-750 NLASRVETLT
+750 NLASRVENLT

-770 QNTFIELNDIYDL
+770 HNTFVQLNKSYDF
-783 RLIDRVTVKG
+783 RLIDRVKVKG
-793 KSQMVTVYEVF
+793 KSRMVTVYEVF
-804 AADPPELRQKKLETK
+804 AADTLELRQKKLETK
-819 TLFEEALVLYNSDRC
+819 TMFEQGLVLYNINRF
-834 VEATRFFS
+834 VEAKKLFS
-842 GCLQINPT
+842 ACLQINPG
-850 DNVAQIYM
+850 DNVAKIYM
-858 QRCLKRVLPPVII
+858 QRCLKQAIAPA
-871 PF
+871 

>member
-1 MKKPVIICVDDEQT
+1 MKKPVIICVDDEQI

-50 LAEQYEVPVVI
+50 LAEQYEVPLVI
-61 SDQIMP
+61 SDHIMP

-81 SPNTLKIM
+81 SPKSLKIM

-114 PWQCDDLKLTVT
+114 PWQPEDLKLTVT

-131 YFQDQKLA
+131 YFQDKQLA

-145 QEMNQELAKLN
+145 QEMNQELAKLS

-201 EVFGKGTVP
+201 EVFGKGNVP

-221 QFYKAGTNQ
+221 QFYKAGTNE
-230 RCPVEDLPI
+230 RCPVEELPI

-251 GVEIRTGDKIIPVE
+251 GVEIRTGNKVIPVE
-265 SWATPIYDSIGDISY
+265 SWATPIYDSLGDISY

-295 AALVQAEEKYR
+295 AALMQAEEKYR

-311 ALEGIFQTA
+311 ALEGIFQTKP
-320 TDGKLISANPAL
+320 DGTLISANPAL

-339 SPEELLASVNDIER
+339 SPEELMASVNDMDR
-353 QLYVEPN
+353 QLYVQPH
-360 RRQEFFALMEQYG
+360 RRQEFFALMKKYG
-373 TLSEFESEVYRRD
+373 TVSEFESEVYRRD

-392 SEDARTVF
+392 SEDARAVC
-400 DARGEVLYYQGFAED
+400 DARGELLYYQGFAED
-415 ITLRRVVDVERLRFT
+415 ITLRRLVDVERLKFT
-430 NDLEKALVAQEKLN
+430 NDLEKALVAEEKLN
-444 EALSESESRLTQ
+444 EALLESENRLTQ
-456 FLEAMPVGIF
+456 LLEAVPVGIF
-466 VVDGKGKP
+466 VVDSMAKP
-474 FYMNSWG
+474 FYINSWA
-481 ERILAQGLISDVGT
+481 EKILGKGLVSEVVSNDL
-495 DKFPEAYHFYN
+495 PEIYQTYY
-506 AGTNQLYPIDLQPIM
+506 AGTNELYPGEMQPIA
-521 RALRGEF
+521 RALRGE
-528 VRMDD
+528 VVHADD
-533 LEIHGSDR
+533 AEIHRPER

-565 FQDITERQEVE
+565 FQDITKRLELEND
-576 TERRQFT
+576 RRLFT
-583 NELQKALAAEE
+583 NELEKALVAEE

-638 DFTSLSETMT
+638 DFTALSETMT
-648 PAENFQFIN
+648 PAQNFQFIN
-657 AYLSRMEPAITQN
+657 SYLSRMEPAITEN

-683 ALFDGSADDA
+683 ALFNGSADDA
-693 VKAGIAMLEELNEY
+693 VKAGIAMLEQLNDY
-707 NISRNRPDCPPLQIG
+707 NISRTKPDRPPLQIG

-744 VISDAV
+744 VISDSV
-750 NLASRVETLT
+750 NLASRVENLT

-770 QNTFIELNDIYDL
+770 HHTFIQLNDVYDF

-793 KSQMVTVYEVF
+793 KSRMVTVYEVF

-819 TLFEEALVLYNSDRC
+819 TMFEQALVFYNSDRL
-834 VEATRFFS
+834 VEATRLFS
-842 GCLQINPT
+842 TCLQINPG
-850 DNVAQIYM
+850 DKVAQIYM
-858 QRCLKRVLPPVII
+858 QRCVKRAIAPT
-871 PF
+871 

>member
-1 MKKPVIICVDDEQT
+1 MKKPVIICVDDEPT

-50 LAEQYEVPVVI
+50 LAEQYEVPLVI
-61 SDQIMP
+61 SDHIMP

-89 LTGQADLEAVANA
+89 LTGQADLDAVANA

-114 PWQCDDLKLTVT
+114 PWQSDDLKLTVT

-131 YFQDQKLA
+131 YFQDKQLA

-145 QEMNQELAKLN
+145 QEMNQELAKLS

-221 QFYKAGTNQ
+221 QFYKAGTNE
-230 RCPVEDLPI
+230 RCPVEELPI
-239 MQALRGESVRTE
+239 MRALRGENVRTE
-251 GVEIRTGDKIIPVE
+251 SVEIWTGNKIIPVE
-265 SWATPIYDSIGDISY
+265 SWATPIYDSLGDISY

-311 ALEGIFQTA
+311 ALEGIFQTSP
-320 TDGKLISANPAL
+320 DGNLISANPAL

-339 SPEELLASVNDIER
+339 SPEELMASVNDIEW
-353 QLYVEPN
+353 QLYVLPH

-373 TLSEFESEVYRRD
+373 TVSEFESEVYRRD

-400 DARGEVLYYQGFAED
+400 DASDEVLYYQGFAED
-415 ITLRRVVDVERLRFT
+415 ITLRRLVDVERLRFT
-430 NDLEKALVAQEKLN
+430 NDLETALIAEEKLN
-444 EALSESESRLTQ
+444 EALSESENRLSQ
-456 FLEAMPVGIF
+456 LLEAVPVGIF
-466 VVDGKGKP
+466 VVDAVGKP
-474 FYMNSWG
+474 CYMNSWAQK
-481 ERILAQGLISDVGT
+481 ILGKGLVSDVVASNL
-495 DKFPEAYHFYN
+495 PEVYQTYC
-506 AGTNQLYPIDLQPIM
+506 AGSNELYPRELQPIV
-521 RALRGEF
+521 RALRGE
-528 VRMDD
+528 VVHVDD
-533 LEIHGSDR
+533 AEIHRPDR

-556 KNIVYAIAA
+556 KNIVYAIAV

-583 NELQKALAAEE
+583 DELKKALAAEE
-594 KLTDAYGRFVPHEF
+594 KLTDAYGRFVPHQF

-615 SILEVKLGDQVQK
+615 SILDVKLGDQVQK

-638 DFTSLSETMT
+638 DFTALSETMN

-657 AYLSRMEPAITQN
+657 AYLSRMEPAITEN

-683 ALFDGSADDA
+683 ALFNGSADDA
-693 VKAGIAMLEELNEY
+693 VKAGIAMLEQLNEY
-707 NISRNRPDCPPLQIG
+707 NMSRTRPDRPPLQIG

-750 NLASRVETLT
+750 NLASRVENLT

-770 QNTFIELNDIYDL
+770 HNTFIQLNDVYDF

-793 KSQMVTVYEVF
+793 KSRMVTIYEVF
-804 AADPPELRQKKLETK
+804 AADPPEMRQKKLETK
-819 TLFEEALVLYNSDRC
+819 TIFEQGLVFYNSNRF
-834 VEATRFFS
+834 VEATRLFS
-842 GCLQINPT
+842 ACLQINPR
-850 DNVAQIYM
+850 DKVAQIYI
-858 QRCLKRVLPPVII
+858 QRCLKLAIAPK
-871 PF
+871 

>member
-67 NMKGDELLRSVHAI
+67 NMKGDELLRSIYAI

-114 PWQCDDLKLTVT
+114 PWQCEDLKLTVT

-131 YFQDQKLA
+131 YFQDKQLA

-251 GVEIRTGDKIIPVE
+251 SVEIRTGDKIIPVE
-265 SWATPIYDSIGDISY
+265 SWATPIYDSIGDIAY

-339 SPEELLASVNDIER
+339 SPEELIASVNDIER
-353 QLYVEPN
+353 QFYVAPN

-386 GSIIWI
+386 GTIIWI

-415 ITLRRVVDVERLRFT
+415 ITLRRLVDVERLRFT

-481 ERILAQGLISDVGT
+481 QRILAQGLISDVGT

-506 AGTNQLYPIDLQPIM
+506 AGTNQLYPLDLQPIM

-693 VKAGIAMLEELNEY
+693 VKAGIAMLKELYEY

-750 NLASRVETLT
+750 NLASRVENLT

-819 TLFEEALVLYNSDRC
+819 TLFEQALVLYNSDRC

-858 QRCLKRVLPPVII
+858 QRCLKRVLPPT
-871 PF
+871 

>member
-67 NMKGDELLRSVHAI
+67 NMKGDELLRSVYAI
-81 SPNTLKIM
+81 SPNSLKIM

-114 PWQCDDLKLTVT
+114 PWQCEDLKLTVT

-131 YFQDQKLA
+131 YFQDKQLA

-201 EVFGKGTVP
+201 KVFGEGTVP

-251 GVEIRTGDKIIPVE
+251 SVEIRTGDKIIPVE
-265 SWATPIYDSIGDISY
+265 SWATPIYDSIGDIAY

-339 SPEELLASVNDIER
+339 SPEELIASVNDIER
-353 QLYVEPN
+353 QFYVAPN

-386 GSIIWI
+386 GTIIWI

-415 ITLRRVVDVERLRFT
+415 ITLRRLVDVERLRFT

-495 DKFPEAYHFYN
+495 DKFPEAYHFYD
-506 AGTNQLYPIDLQPIM
+506 AGSNQLYPIDLQPIM

-693 VKAGIAMLEELNEY
+693 VKAGIAMLKELYEY

-750 NLASRVETLT
+750 NLASRVENLT

-819 TLFEEALVLYNSDRC
+819 TLFEQALVLYNSDRC

-858 QRCLKRVLPPVII
+858 QRCLKRVLPPT
-871 PF
+871 

>member
-50 LAEQYEVPVVI
+50 LAEQYEVPLVI
-61 SDQIMP
+61 SDHIMP

-81 SPNTLKIM
+81 SPKTLKIM
-89 LTGQADLEAVANA
+89 LTGQANLEAVANA
-102 INYAKLYRYIPK
+102 INYAKLYRYIAK
-114 PWQCDDLKLTVT
+114 PWQSDDLKLTVT

-131 YFQDQKLA
+131 YFQDKQLA

-145 QEMNQELAKLN
+145 QEMNQELARLN
-156 RKQAMLIAKLHENES
+156 RKQAMLISKLHENES

-188 ANGQSFYANQKAR
+188 AHGQSFYANQKAR

-221 QFYKAGTNQ
+221 QFYKAGTNE
-230 RCPVEDLPI
+230 RCPVEELPI
-239 MQALRGESVRTE
+239 MQALRGETVRTE
-251 GVEIRTGDKIIPVE
+251 GVEIRTGNKIIPVE
-265 SWATPIYDSIGDISY
+265 SWATPIYDSIGDICY

-295 AALVQAEEKYR
+295 TALVQAEEKYR
-306 RIFEN
+306 QIFKN

-320 TDGKLISANPAL
+320 PGGKLLSANPAL

-339 SPEELLASVNDIER
+339 SPEELIASVNDIQRE
-353 QLYVEPN
+353 LYVQPH
-360 RRQEFFALMEQYG
+360 RRQEFLALMEKYG
-373 TLSEFESEVYRRD
+373 SVSEFESEVYRLD
-386 GSIIWI
+386 GSVIWI

-400 DARGEVLYYQGFAED
+400 DASGDVLYYQGFAED
-415 ITLRRVVDVERLRFT
+415 ITLRRLVDVERLRFT

-444 EALSESESRLTQ
+444 GALLESENRLTQ
-456 FLEAMPVGIF
+456 LLEAVPVGIF
-466 VVDGKGKP
+466 VIDNVGKP
-474 FYMNSWG
+474 CYMNSWAEKIFG
-481 ERILAQGLISDVGT
+481 KGLVSDVV
-495 DKFPEAYHFYN
+495 PSNLSAVYQIYC
-506 AGTNQLYPIDLQPIM
+506 AGSNELYPDEIQPIV
-521 RALRGEF
+521 RALRGE
-528 VRMDD
+528 VVHVDD
-533 LEIHGSDR
+533 AEIHGPEK

-556 KNIVYAIAA
+556 KNIVYAIAV

-576 TERRQFT
+576 TERQKFT
-583 NELQKALAAEE
+583 NELEKALAAEE
-594 KLTDAYGRFVPHEF
+594 NLTDAYGRFVPHQF

-615 SILEVKLGDQVQK
+615 SILDVKLGDQVQK

-638 DFTSLSETMT
+638 DFTTLSETMN
-648 PAENFQFIN
+648 PEENFQFIN
-657 AYLSRMEPAITQN
+657 AYLSRMEPVITEN

-683 ALFDGSADDA
+683 ALFNGSADDA
-693 VKAGIAMLEELNEY
+693 VKAGIAMLEQLNEY
-707 NISRNRPDCPPLQIG
+707 NVSRHQPDRPPLQIG

-750 NLASRVETLT
+750 NLASRVENLT

-770 QNTFIELNDIYDL
+770 HNTFIQLNDIYDF

-793 KSQMVTVYEVF
+793 KSQLVTVYEIF
-804 AADPPELRQKKLETK
+804 TGDAPEVRQKKLDTK
-819 TLFEEALVLYNSDRC
+819 TIFEEGLVLYNNNRF
-834 VEATRFFS
+834 VEARRLFS
-842 GCLQINPT
+842 QCKQINHE
-850 DNVAQIYM
+850 DKVAKIYM
-858 QRCLKRVLPPVII
+858 QRCVKRAIYSI
-871 PF
+871 

>member
-1 MKKPVIICVDDEQT
+1 MKKPVIICVDDEPT

-50 LAEQYEVPVVI
+50 LAEQYEVPLVI
-61 SDQIMP
+61 SDHIMP

-89 LTGQADLEAVANA
+89 LTGQADLDAVANA

-114 PWQCDDLKLTVT
+114 PWQSDDLKLTVT

-131 YFQDQKLA
+131 YFQDKQLA

-145 QEMNQELAKLN
+145 QEMNQELAKLS

-221 QFYKAGTNQ
+221 QFYKAGTNE
-230 RCPVEDLPI
+230 RCPVEELPI
-239 MQALRGESVRTE
+239 MRALRGENVRTE
-251 GVEIRTGDKIIPVE
+251 SVEIRTGNKIIPVE
-265 SWATPIYDSIGDISY
+265 SWATPIYDSLGDISY

-311 ALEGIFQTA
+311 ALEGIFQTSP
-320 TDGKLISANPAL
+320 DGNLISANPAL

-339 SPEELLASVNDIER
+339 SPEELMASVNDIEW
-353 QLYVEPN
+353 QLYVLPH

-373 TLSEFESEVYRRD
+373 TVSEFESEVYRRD

-400 DARGEVLYYQGFAED
+400 DASDEVLYYQGFAED
-415 ITLRRVVDVERLRFT
+415 ITLRRLVDVERLRFT
-430 NDLEKALVAQEKLN
+430 NDLETALIAEEKLN
-444 EALSESESRLTQ
+444 EALSESENRLSQ
-456 FLEAMPVGIF
+456 LLEAVPVGIF
-466 VVDGKGKP
+466 VVDAVGKP
-474 FYMNSWG
+474 CYMNSWAQK
-481 ERILAQGLISDVGT
+481 ILGKGLVSDVVASNL
-495 DKFPEAYHFYN
+495 PEVYQTYC
-506 AGTNQLYPIDLQPIM
+506 AGSNELYPRELQPIV
-521 RALRGEF
+521 RALRGE
-528 VRMDD
+528 VVHVDD
-533 LEIHGSDR
+533 AEIHRPDR

-556 KNIVYAIAA
+556 KNIVYAIAV

-583 NELQKALAAEE
+583 DELKKALAAEE
-594 KLTDAYGRFVPHEF
+594 KLTDAYGRFVPHQF

-615 SILEVKLGDQVQK
+615 SILDVKLGDQVQK

-638 DFTSLSETMT
+638 DFTALSETMN

-657 AYLSRMEPAITQN
+657 AYLSRMEPAITEN

-683 ALFDGSADDA
+683 ALFNGSADDA
-693 VKAGIAMLEELNEY
+693 VKAGIAMLEQLNEY
-707 NISRNRPDCPPLQIG
+707 NMSRTRPDRPPLQIG

-750 NLASRVETLT
+750 NLASRVENLT

-770 QNTFIELNDIYDL
+770 HNTFIQLNDVYDF

-793 KSQMVTVYEVF
+793 KSRMVTIYEVF
-804 AADPPELRQKKLETK
+804 AADPPEMRQKKLETK
-819 TLFEEALVLYNSDRC
+819 TIFEQGLVFYNSNRF
-834 VEATRFFS
+834 VEATRLFS
-842 GCLQINPT
+842 ACLQINPR
-850 DNVAQIYM
+850 DKVAQIYI
-858 QRCLKRVLPPVII
+858 QRCLKLAIAPK
-871 PF
+871 

>member
-67 NMKGDELLRSVHAI
+67 NMKGDELLRSVYAI
-81 SPNTLKIM
+81 SPNSLKIM

-114 PWQCDDLKLTVT
+114 PWQCEDLKLTVT

-131 YFQDQKLA
+131 YFQDKQLA

-265 SWATPIYDSIGDISY
+265 SWATPIYDSIGDIAY

-339 SPEELLASVNDIER
+339 SPEELIASVNDIER
-353 QLYVEPN
+353 QFYVAPN
-360 RRQEFFALMEQYG
+360 RRQEFLALMEQYG

-415 ITLRRVVDVERLRFT
+415 ITLRRLVDVERLRFT

-770 QNTFIELNDIYDL
+770 QNTFIELNDFYDL

-819 TLFEEALVLYNSDRC
+819 TLFEQALVLYNSDRC

-858 QRCLKRVLPPVII
+858 QRCLKRVLPPA
-871 PF
+871 

>member
-50 LAEQYEVPVVI
+50 LAEQYEVPLVI

-89 LTGQADLEAVANA
+89 LTAQADLEAVVNA

-114 PWQCDDLKLTVT
+114 PWQCDDLKLTAT

-221 QFYKAGTNQ
+221 QFYKTGTNQ

-360 RRQEFFALMEQYG
+360 RRQEFLALMEKYG

-430 NDLEKALVAQEKLN
+430 NDLETALVAQENLN

-565 FQDITERQEVE
+565 FQDITERREVE

-615 SILEVKLGDQVQK
+615 SILEVKLGDQIQK

-819 TLFEEALVLYNSDRC
+819 TLFEQALVLYNSDRC

-858 QRCLKRVLPPVII
+858 QRCLKRVLPPT
-871 PF
+871 

>member
-32 LIETAQSGE
+32 LIETAQSGA

-67 NMKGDELLRSVHAI
+67 NMKGDELLRSVYAI
-81 SPNTLKIM
+81 SPNSLKIM

-114 PWQCDDLKLTVT
+114 PWQCEDLKLTVT

-131 YFQDQKLA
+131 YFQDKQLA

-339 SPEELLASVNDIER
+339 SPEELIASVNGIER
-353 QLYVEPN
+353 QFYVAPN
-360 RRQEFFALMEQYG
+360 RRQEFFALMEKYG

-415 ITLRRVVDVERLRFT
+415 ITLRRLVDVERLRFT

-481 ERILAQGLISDVGT
+481 ERILAQGLISEVGT
-495 DKFPEAYHFYN
+495 DQFPEAYHFYN

-533 LEIHGSDR
+533 LEIHRSDR

-615 SILEVKLGDQVQK
+615 SILEVKLGDQVEK

-693 VKAGIAMLEELNEY
+693 VKAGIAMLEELYEY
-707 NISRNRPDCPPLQIG
+707 NISRNRPDSPPLQIG

-770 QNTFIELNDIYDL
+770 QNTFIELNDFYDL

-819 TLFEEALVLYNSDRC
+819 TLFEQALVLYNSDRC

-858 QRCLKRVLPPVII
+858 QRCLKRVLPPA
-871 PF
+871 